1 VTTAG
6 YNAVAAW
13 REEAKWG
20 ATVASA
26 GQNDVFFC
34 PGVDLT
40 TMGAGEFWCLDFGC
54 GPELFFD
61 GLSGRREFRSG
72 RTPHEQPFNDRSVSY
87 FPWRS
92 GCEKFHLNL
101 FLCEPINDASLVD
114 IVRRHFEF
122 HAVTNRKANKT
133 FAHFPRNMREHEV
146 FVRQRDAKHCA
157 WKNGQDCPFHLDSF
171 F

>member
-1 VTTAG
+1 MTAT
-6 YNAVAAW
+6 
-13 REEAKWG
+13 RRL
-20 ATVASA
+20 SA

-34 PGVDLT
+34 PGVDLAA
-40 TMGAGEFWCLDFGC
+40 MGASEFGRLDFGC

-61 GLSGRREFRSG
+61 GLSGRGEFRSR
-72 RTPHEQPFNDRSVSY
+72 RTPHEQPFDDRSVSY

-92 GCEKFHLNL
+92 GCEKFHLNS

-122 HAVTNRKANKT
+122 HAIANRKPNKT
-133 FAHFPRNMREHEV
+133 FAHFSRNMREYEV

-157 WKNGQDCPFHLDSF
+157 WKNGQDCPFYLDSF